1 MTEHI
6 LSLPLILEVMKL
18 EHVCPLHIDLLL
30 ANGIHSG
37 FNVKQQFC
45 PLHDFFLSVGFTL
58 LEFSIFEHFPLREF
72 FLFFFFPPSPPPPIT
87 FLMVHP

>member
-58 LEFSIFEHFPLREF
+58 LEFSIFGHNFPLREF
-72 FLFFFFPPSPPPPIT
+72 FLPTLPPPHH